1 MPVISVLTAKSRNAQ
16 GKVAFFFTLPKCF
29 CKKTLLYHVWAMAG
43 EPILI
48 VDDNQLNLK
57 LTRILLEKN
66 GYVVRTAGDGSQA
79 MALLEEFNPS
89 LILMDVQLPG
99 MDGLEVTRRI
109 KSNPATN
116 KIIVLA
122 LTAYAMKG
130 DDEKA
135 RAAGCDGYI
144 TKPIDTRTLPNQI
157 QGYLDSRI

>member
-1 MPVISVLTAKSRNAQ
+1 
-16 GKVAFFFTLPKCF
+16 
-29 CKKTLLYHVWAMAG
+29 
-43 EPILI
+43 LI

-66 GYVVRTAGDGSQA
+66 GYLVRTAGDGNEA
-79 MALLEEFNPS
+79 LALLAEFSPR

-109 KSNPATN
+109 KSNPSMSA
-116 KIIVLA
+116 IIVVA

-130 DDEKA
+130 DEEKA

-144 TKPIDTRTLPNQI
+144 TKPIDTRTLPTQI
-157 QGYLDSRI
+157 REYLESTSSN